1 MDFDTQRSTRRPNLW
16 ARHRVDHSYQ
26 LAVSDSEDI
35 TSKRRKRIK
44 QHSGMEELVT
54 MMTQVIQWQQTLL
67 KQQQIQHRPMIEIA
81 NYQGGEG
88 IANFLEAF
96 EGIMRLH
103 QVPKQDWV
111 TG

>member
-1 MDFDTQRSTRRPNLW
+1 
-16 ARHRVDHSYQ
+16 
-26 LAVSDSEDI
+26 
-35 TSKRRKRIK
+35 
-44 QHSGMEELVT
+44 
-54 MMTQVIQWQQTLL
+54 
-67 KQQQIQHRPMIEIA
+67 MIEIA

-88 IANFLEAF
+88 IANFLETF